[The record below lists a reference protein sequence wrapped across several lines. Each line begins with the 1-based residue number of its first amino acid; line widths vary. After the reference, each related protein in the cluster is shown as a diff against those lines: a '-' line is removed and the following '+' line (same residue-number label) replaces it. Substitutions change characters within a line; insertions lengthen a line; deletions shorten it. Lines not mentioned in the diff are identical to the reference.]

1 MAADQKT
8 EMECW
13 VVNEASD
20 LATAID
26 AATELVAKENGY
38 LSHVIAKTTGN
49 AVAMANLIKTELTDG
64 SFNYEI
70 ELV

>member
-26 AATELVAKENGY
+26 AATELTSILMFLGDSALPHNLVGQRLPYPLASAGD
-38 LSHVIAKTTGN
+38 LS
-49 AVAMANLIKTELTDG
+49 
-64 SFNYEI
+64 S
-70 ELV
+70 